1 MEKGT
6 IHSDMFLLKRDGK
19 EEQGTVLLRLVL
31 TIGYRLAWTNKT
43 QGREAM
49 GFLFT

>member
-19 EEQGTVLLRLVL
+19 EEQGIMLRLIL
-31 TIGYRLAWTNKT
+31 TIGYRLAWTYNT